1 MRNLTYLPF
10 IRNRYFYGKL
20 LTAEDFSQEQQYGN
34 DKRRMINRWLFGA
47 GIVSG
52 LEVIRVDDYSVS
64 LEMGLAL
71 DNTGREIAVETPV
84 IQKLSAIE
92 GYEDATMEEG
102 EETLYLCIRYA
113 EEPVEPVQNVA
124 NRAVHTAEED
134 TYNKVRESYALY
146 LTDDEPEELETPETL
161 DPDGEDLRYVFDRA
175 ERIHQGKYRQGIY
188 LAKIWLVKAGEFYM
202 IERVETAPFKEY
214 ICCQPLLAGRVK
226 NLAKRLDQ
234 VETFCRRNYGSQ
246 EPALKLGVSAQP
258 EKTSRKEVE
267 HPGDWQFAQG
277 RVEIVFPGGGHAG
290 ETAFSEEIA
299 HGLGLGETEIILH
312 VENGAYRYG
321 GASGIFSEAEDM
333 LPGNAEEEERAEAA
347 YRLKTSDG
355 TFVIGVRL
363 RDRRSTG
370 SIWVGWTAIR
380 RRSRNEFRPEEG
392 RIFITP
398 QLLNMKVRETAG
410 FQAVCVNMDSP
421 DLEWSVVTPEGGTVG
436 SDGVYRAPNRPG
448 VYEICCRNRKTETK
462 ASVFAI
468 VRE

>member
-52 LEVIRVDDYSVS
+52 LEIIRVDDYSVS

-84 IQKLSAIE
+84 IVKLSSIE

-102 EETLYLCIRYA
+102 EESLYLCIRYA

-124 NRAVHTAEED
+124 NRAVHTVEED
-134 TYNKVRESYALY
+134 TFNKVREGYALY
-146 LTDDEPEELETPETL
+146 LTDDEPEELEAPNPE
-161 DPDGEDLRYVFDRA
+161 GEELRYVFDRA
-175 ERIHQGKYRQGIY
+175 ERINQGQYRPGIY
-188 LAKIWLVKAGEFYM
+188 LAKISLVKAGEFYM

-214 ICCQPLLAGRVK
+214 ICCQPLLAGRVRSLAGRLEQLEALCKDGNREK
-226 NLAKRLDQ
+226 NAVPEAGIQSVNGTKPKR
-234 VETFCRRNYGSQ
+234 
-246 EPALKLGVSAQP
+246 
-258 EKTSRKEVE
+258 EVE
-267 HPGDWQFAQG
+267 SDSDWQFAQG
-277 RVEIVFPGGGHAG
+277 RVEITFPGGGRAG
-290 ETAFSEEIA
+290 EVAYSKDIA

-321 GASGIFSEAEDM
+321 GAPGIFSEAADALE
-333 LPGNAEEEERAEAA
+333 GIAEQEESAEAA
-347 YRLKTSDG
+347 YRLKVSDG

-363 RDRRSTG
+363 RDRRSQG
-370 SIWVGWTAIR
+370 SVWVGWTAVR
-380 RRSRNEFRPEEG
+380 RRSRNEFKAGEG
-392 RIFITP
+392 KIFITP
-398 QLLNMKVRETAG
+398 QLLNMKVRETAA
-410 FQAVCVNMDSP
+410 FQSVCVNIDKP
-421 DLEWSVVTPEGGTVG
+421 ELEWTVVSPEGGTIG
-436 SDGVYRAPNRPG
+436 EDGTYRAPNRPG
-448 VYEICCRNRKTETK
+448 VYEICCKNRKTEIK